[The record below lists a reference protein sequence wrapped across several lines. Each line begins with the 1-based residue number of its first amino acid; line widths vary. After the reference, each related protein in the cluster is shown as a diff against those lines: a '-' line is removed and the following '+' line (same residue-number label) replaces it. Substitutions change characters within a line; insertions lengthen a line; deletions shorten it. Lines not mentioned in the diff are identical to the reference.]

1 MRKRASALPVRA
13 SAAIGLCLLASAAA
27 AEAGGMSLSGALGSV
42 EDQLHTE
49 ESRLEEQRVRRKQ
62 AHEALQASGP
72 QGRVARERLKR
83 DARALYRLSRGGMLP
98 VAGGMAAMLGHAA
111 RVSRLERLVTR
122 DLHVLRDNAARASRL
137 RGELTTLD
145 AQIAETE
152 RQLSALQVA
161 RVGVVRERALSHGLE
176 AALNRLPSQ
185 PVRSARPQYGLTV
198 LSGGGPAERFVDQ
211 RGNLALPVSG
221 PTSVQEAS
229 RAESDGPGL
238 ELVGHEG
245 AAVRAGASGS
255 VVFAEPYASYGTLVI
270 LDHGERYYTVYGG
283 LERLEV
289 QVGDSVSK
297 SARLG
302 TLGSAPL
309 YFEVRRG
316 SKAQD
321 ARSWLGL

>member
-1 MRKRASALPVRA
+1 MRERARAWPVRGPA
-13 SAAIGLCLLASAAA
+13 VLGLLLLASAAA
-27 AEAGGMSLSGALGSV
+27 AEAGGLSLGALGDV
-42 EDQLHTE
+42 EERLRTE
-49 ESRLEEQRVRRKQ
+49 QSRLEDQRVRRKQ
-62 AHEALQASGP
+62 THEALESAGP
-72 QGRVARERLKR
+72 EGRVTRERLKR

-111 RVSRLERLVTR
+111 RVSRLERMVAH
-122 DLHVLRDNAARASRL
+122 DLHALRDNAARSARL
-137 RGELTTLD
+137 RRELSTLD

-152 RQLSALQVA
+152 RQLSALSVA
-161 RVGVVRERALSHGLE
+161 RVGVVRERALSRGLE

-185 PVRSARPQYGLTV
+185 SVNSSRPQYGLTV
-198 LSGGGPAERFVDQ
+198 LSGPGPSERFADQ

-221 PTSVQEAS
+221 PTSIQDAS

-238 ELVGHEG
+238 EFTGSEG

-255 VVFAEPYASYGTLVI
+255 VVFAEPYASYGMLVI

-302 TLGSAPL
+302 KLGSSPL

-316 SKAQD
+316 TKAQD
-321 ARSWLGL
+321 ARAWLGL